1 MTPLRQAVGTI
12 KPSLESLYEDL
23 DTYIKEL
30 DNTESLVCVFLVSLE
45 KKDAKIKVYFPLLNR
60 LSTLQTL

>member
-12 KPSLESLYEDL
+12 EPGLESLYEDL

-30 DNTESLVCVFLVSLE
+30 DNTESLVCVFW
-45 KKDAKIKVYFPLLNR
+45 FH
-60 LSTLQTL
+60 